1 MNLCFSDKNFE
12 VGGQSYEGFP
22 LLYDSH
28 GHIVKPALHF
38 FVDHLIGNA
47 KAKDHKTW
55 AAYGQHLYDYFGY
68 LEAKALPWDY
78 IPPEGSGD
86 VPPASHYVRWCESV
100 VGNSAS
106 YTNDKVGTVERFYRW
121 AQRVGRISELPFQEI
136 LSDQQGA
143 EPRSRSGSSTN
154 LRLTEHDR
162 FTHVLST
169 WQIEQLLAGASNPTH
184 AAAIHLALS
193 AGLRAEELVTF
204 PATRVIDCSKLHH
217 KVRSVKVWLDP
228 SEMSVKFDKPRM
240 VIVSTACMNRLWQY
254 KETTRRRLLRG
265 RGGTEP
271 ASLLLTRFGVP
282 FVADG
287 LVAPMSRLGEKL
299 GFELYPHL
307 LRHTFATHML
317 ASLDAMKLKGKF
329 KGSPLAT
336 LRDLLGHSSI
346 LTTMRY
352 VHALDALEDIHS
364 TAYQEEIDEAAL
376 RVIQTK
382 N

>member
-1 MNLCFSDKNFE
+1 VNLCFSDKNFE

-38 FVDHLIGNA
+38 FVDHLIRNA
-47 KAKDHKTW
+47 KAKDLKTW
-55 AAYGQHLYDYFGY
+55 AAYGQHLYDFFGY

-78 IPPEGSGD
+78 IPLEGSGD
-86 VPPASHYVRWCESV
+86 VPPVSHYVRWCESD
-100 VGNSAS
+100 VGNCVT
-106 YTNDKVGTVERFYRW
+106 YINDKVGTIERFYRW
-121 AQRVGRISELPFQEI
+121 AQRVGRISELPFQEV
-136 LSDQQGA
+136 LLDQHGA
-143 EPRSRSGSSTN
+143 GPKSRSGPSTN

-162 FTHVLST
+162 YTDVLST
-169 WQIEQLLAGASNPTH
+169 WQIEQLMARTTNATH
-184 AAAIHLALS
+184 AAAIQLALS

-204 PATRVIDCSKLHH
+204 PVSRVVDCAALHH

-228 SEMSVKFDKPRM
+228 SEMSIKFDKPRM
-240 VIVSTACMNRLWQY
+240 VVVSTACMNRLWQY

-265 RGGTEP
+265 SSGPAP
-271 ASLLLTRFGVP
+271 ASLLLTKDGAP

-287 LVAPMSRLGEKL
+287 LVAPMSRLGKKL
-299 GFELYPHL
+299 GFKLHPHL

-317 ASLDAMKLKGKF
+317 ASLDAMKLQGKF
-329 KGSPLAT
+329 KGSPLVT
-336 LRDLLGHSSI
+336 VRDLLGHSSI

-376 RVIQTK
+376 RVIQSK